1 MENDKK
7 RNLLLLALLGG
18 GVIYLLYKRKPKVIA
33 VGEVQEESSSGG
45 GGGGGGGFIPIMPIP
60 VPTPTPTPTPAPTPA
75 PKPDPLP
82 TFPTCKTNEMYNP
95 ATRKCEPIVIVKDTG
110 TTSKPPSGGAGTS
123 AGSGLPVLN
132 PYDPCKSNGYG
143 GTYDPVTNTCK
154 LSPYCGGGTVK
165 LDSNGKAIGCSVS
178 IPSGTGSGGV
188 VIGGNVS
195 GNMPAGPIGGSV
207 SIPFSGNMPLTL
219 DNLLM

>member
-33 VGEVQEESSSGG
+33 VGEVQAEESGG
-45 GGGGGGGFIPIMPIP
+45 GGGGVGGGGGFMPIMPI
-60 VPTPTPTPTPAPTPA
+60 VPIVVPKTETKPE
-75 PKPDPLP
+75 PKPEPKP
-82 TFPTCKTNEMYNP
+82 TEVFPTCKSGELYNP
-95 ATRKCEPIVIVKDTG
+95 STRKCEPIVIQKDTG
-110 TTSKPPSGGAGTS
+110 TSSKPPSGGAGTS
-123 AGSGLPVLN
+123 AGSGFPILN
-132 PYDPCKSNGYG
+132 PFDPCKANGYG

-154 LSPYCGGGTVK
+154 LSPYCGGGTLK
-165 LDSNGKAIGCSVS
+165 LDSNFKAVGCAVS
-178 IPSGTGSGGV
+178 TSSSGSGGV

-195 GNMPAGPIGGSV
+195 GNMPAGPIGGV
-207 SIPFSGNMPLTL
+207 VGFSGNMPLTI